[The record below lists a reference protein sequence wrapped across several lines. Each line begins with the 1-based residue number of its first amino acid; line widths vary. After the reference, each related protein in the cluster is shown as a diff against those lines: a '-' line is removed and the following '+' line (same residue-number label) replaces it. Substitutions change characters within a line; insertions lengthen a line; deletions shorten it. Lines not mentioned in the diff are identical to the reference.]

1 MSLAP
6 LLAPFTLKVGALTE
20 EALPRPLG
28 AGFTAF
34 LAYLLSLTTFAMVL
48 ALSVASHVG
57 AAHGVLRSGERD
69 HGERRCFHGQR
80 GQILGFQA
88 VHVGLAAR
96 ARQHLRL
103 DGEGVQKIVNPFR
116 GPIGI
121 EALAQH
127 RILGGHSDRAA
138 SGMAVIAMA
147 RLDADFLLVV

>member
-6 LLAPFTLKVGALTE
+6 LILWLGALAE
-20 EALPRPLG
+20 EALPGPLG
-28 AGFTAF
+28 AGFPAF

-57 AAHGVLRSGERD
+57 AADGVLRSGERH

-103 DGEGVQKIVNPFR
+103 DGEGVEKIINPFR

-127 RILGGHSDRAA
+127 RILGRHADRAA

-147 RLDADFLLVV
+147 RLD